1 MVQARDDGGLQGGRV
16 RGGWIWVYL
25 PDRMDRS
32 ANDLNAVGEKKGI
45 NDDSKDY
52 GKPDLPL
59 TETAKTAGR
68 TGSEKWRYGKFIMS
82 GNHSVDILC
91 RQIIT

>member
-1 MVQARDDGGLQGGRV
+1 
-16 RGGWIWVYL
+16 
-25 PDRMDRS
+25 MDRS

-68 TGSEKWRYGKFIMS
+68 TGSEK
-82 GNHSVDILC
+82 
-91 RQIIT
+91 